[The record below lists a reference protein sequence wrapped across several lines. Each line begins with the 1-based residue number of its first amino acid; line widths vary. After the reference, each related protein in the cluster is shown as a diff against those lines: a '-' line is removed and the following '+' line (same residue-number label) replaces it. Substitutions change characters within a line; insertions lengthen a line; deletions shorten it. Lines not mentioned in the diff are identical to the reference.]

1 VNTMVSRNKVKKI
14 DYSGVK
20 RRAKIKRIK
29 TRRRRYK
36 PTIKVKTKGE
46 K

>member
-1 VNTMVSRNKVKKI
+1 MVSRRQAKKI

-20 RRAKIKRIK
+20 RRAKIRRIK

-36 PTIKVKTKGE
+36 PIIKVKTKVE